1 MANGSRRVSRPSNR
15 LFIAL
20 LAILVLFVVGVVG
33 YMLLERYTL
42 IDALYMTVITL
53 TTVGFSEV
61 RPLSTGGRLFT
72 IALLI
77 LGVGTLAY
85 GLSNLVEYVMT
96 GSVSGRLA
104 RRQMNNRIHQL
115 SNHVIICGYGRV
127 GRSAALS
134 LQQNDRPAL
143 IIEKDETAAA
153 LARSEGNLVLVG
165 DATSDDVLR
174 EGGVE
179 RAGGMLV
186 CAGDD
191 TLNLFV
197 VLSARALNAHLH
209 IVARSIDPDNEGK
222 MRRAGANRVVS
233 PYRIGGRHMA
243 NIMLRPHVTDF
254 FDVVTLENG
263 QELWVEELIIREGS
277 RLAGCTLGDAD
288 VRRQTGVTLIA
299 LYRPGSD
306 AALMP
311 DAGTPLAQGDEMIVI
326 GTRDQL
332 SLLETWT
339 RT

>member
-1 MANGSRRVSRPSNR
+1 MSRPSNR
-15 LFIAL
+15 LLIAL
-20 LAILVLFVVGVVG
+20 VAILILFVVGVVG
-33 YMLLERYTL
+33 YMLLEQYTL

-53 TTVGFSEV
+53 TTVGYSEV
-61 RPLSTGGRLFT
+61 QPLSTVGRLFT
-72 IALLI
+72 ITLLI

-85 GLSNLVEYVMT
+85 GASNLVEYVIT

-104 RRQMNNRIHQL
+104 RRRMNNSINQL
-115 SNHVIICGYGRV
+115 NNHVIICGYGRV
-127 GRSAALS
+127 GRSASLS
-134 LQQNDRPAL
+134 LQQNNRSAL
-143 IIEKDETAAA
+143 VIEKDENAAA
-153 LARSEGNLVLVG
+153 VARAEGNLVLVG

-174 EGGVE
+174 DGGVE
-179 RAGGMLV
+179 RAEGMLV

-197 VLSARALNAHLH
+197 VLSARALNPTLH
-209 IVARSIDPDNEGK
+209 IVARSIDPENEGK

-263 QELWVEELIIREGS
+263 QELWVEELIIRDGS
-277 RLAGCTLGDAD
+277 RLSNRTLGEAD
-288 VRRQTGVTLIA
+288 IRRKTGVTLIA
-299 LYRPGSD
+299 LFRPGSD

-311 DAGTPLAQGDEMIVI
+311 DAATQLALGDEMIVI
-326 GTRDQL
+326 GTREQL

>member
-115 SNHVIICGYGRV
+115 SNHVIICGY
-127 GRSAALS
+127 ST
-134 LQQNDRPAL
+134 PAGG
-143 IIEKDETAAA
+143 ETGPVQA
-153 LARSEGNLVLVG
+153 
-165 DATSDDVLR
+165 
-174 EGGVE
+174 
-179 RAGGMLV
+179 RAGV
-186 CAGDD
+186 
-191 TLNLFV
+191 
-197 VLSARALNAHLH
+197 
-209 IVARSIDPDNEGK
+209 
-222 MRRAGANRVVS
+222 
-233 PYRIGGRHMA
+233 
-243 NIMLRPHVTDF
+243 
-254 FDVVTLENG
+254 
-263 QELWVEELIIREGS
+263 Q
-277 RLAGCTLGDAD
+277 
-288 VRRQTGVTLIA
+288 
-299 LYRPGSD
+299 
-306 AALMP
+306 
-311 DAGTPLAQGDEMIVI
+311 
-326 GTRDQL
+326 
-332 SLLETWT
+332 
-339 RT
+339 

>member
-1 MANGSRRVSRPSNR
+1 MSRPSNR
-15 LFIAL
+15 LLIAI
-20 LAILVLFVVGVVG
+20 LAILILFVVGVVG
-33 YMLLERYTL
+33 YMLLEQYTL
-42 IDALYMTVITL
+42 MDALYMTVITL
-53 TTVGFSEV
+53 TTVGYSEV
-61 RPLSTGGRLFT
+61 RPLSTGSRLFT
-72 IALLI
+72 IILLI

-104 RRQMNNRIHQL
+104 RRRMNNQINQL
-115 SNHVIICGYGRV
+115 NNHVIICGYGRV

-134 LQQNDRPAL
+134 LQHNERPAL
-143 IIEKDETAAA
+143 VIEKDETAAA
-153 LARSEGNLVLVG
+153 QALAEGNLVLIG
-165 DATSDDVLR
+165 DATNDDVLR
-174 EGGVE
+174 EGGIV
-179 RAGGMLV
+179 RADGMLV

-197 VLSARALNAHLH
+197 VLSARALNPMLH

-263 QELWVEELIIREGS
+263 QELWVEELIIQQGS
-277 RLAGCTLGDAD
+277 RLAGRTLGAAD

-299 LYRPGSD
+299 LFRPGSD

-311 DAGTPLAQGDEMIVI
+311 DAATQLAIGDEMIVI
-326 GTRDQL
+326 GTREQL
-332 SLLETWT
+332 SMLETWT